1 VTEAVNG
8 YNCQRHKVTVSAQ
21 VKSKKKVN
29 QNFDFDYDGYF
40 EGAELIEEGKLI
52 VDEKTFKVA
61 KDVTKVIES

>member
-1 VTEAVNG
+1 MTEAVNG

-29 QNFDFDYDGYF
+29 QNFDFDYDAYF
-40 EGAELIEEGKLI
+40 EGAETIEEGKLI
-52 VDEKTFKVA
+52 VDEKTFKVD